1 MTTVTAEQRLTIVKH
16 LAAGNDLD
24 WVAAATKFDR
34 SVVLVITRLD
44 RLAEEE
50 LKARAEKVHLQTLR
64 ELPGRSSTARPAA
77 H

>member
-1 MTTVTAEQRLTIVKH
+1 MT
-16 LAAGNDLD
+16 
-24 WVAAATKFDR
+24 
-34 SVVLVITRLD
+34 LVITRLD